1 MKRFRISALPLV
13 AVGVLAF
20 ALAAPAHADPLQP
33 EEVQSM
39 LCKDVPISSWGDPK
53 EIIQKI
59 KVLGYDPFNIRIE
72 KGCWE
77 VKAFNP
83 QREVY
88 EFYVHPVS
96 KDIVL
101 RKHKPKGLRD

>member
-1 MKRFRISALPLV
+1 MKRFGMSALPLV
-13 AVGVLAF
+13 AVGVMAF
-20 ALAAPAHADPLQP
+20 VQVPPAHADPLQP
-33 EEVQSM
+33 EEVQSV

-53 EIIQKI
+53 EIIQQI
-59 KVLGYDPFNIRIE
+59 KDLGYDPFKIRIE

-77 VKAFNP
+77 VKAFDP

-101 RKHKPKGLRD
+101 RKHKPKGMGD

>member
-1 MKRFRISALPLV
+1 MKRFGMSAFSLV
-13 AVGVLAF
+13 VATVTSF

-53 EIIQKI
+53 EIIQQI
-59 KVLGYDPFNIRIE
+59 KDLGYDPFKIRIE

-77 VKAFNP
+77 VKAFDP

-101 RKHKPKGLRD
+101 RKHKPKGMDD